1 MVASC
6 VTVLLFAVRSNSIW
20 MDEAQTYSVVSHG
33 WDNMLRS
40 IFLRRNAISG
50 MPLYFLLEFGW
61 CKIFGYG
68 EFALRSMNY
77 IFAALT
83 LAGSY
88 KILHRNGLSK
98 WMMPLFALHPVFLY
112 YMNEARPYAAL
123 YTCGLWCFYFLSKT
137 DDGWTRR
144 ELMTFILV
152 FWFGC
157 ALHMM
162 FVFLGIAYLFR
173 VIWEWRNGKFIFRDH
188 LLSWLCLLPLFLPLA
203 VHYFNVVIHAPEVHS
218 HHPQAVA
225 SILQIGYYFLGL
237 GGLGWSRN
245 DLRNLQ
251 LDLKPQ
257 LCLSLLATLFT
268 YGIVVFYFLRYKLFR
283 NRKQFLPLL
292 GSSCAL
298 GCFILV
304 NIVLRTRFWER
315 HAIFLLPGLLMFLAG
330 ICTELCSQQ
339 SRLSK
344 LAAGCLLAFILLSGL
359 NIISLYYYQ
368 KDDHK
373 GALEVARS
381 YHPDHIFFQGD
392 IPTFAYYGLKGELV
406 AEIHTQGTTIEHN
419 INISNI
425 HPGLLSELLTNTQ
438 GKTIL
443 LLSEKPDFDQHRLY
457 NQFSSNGIRRN
468 SFVIVSAPL

>member
-1 MVASC
+1 
-6 VTVLLFAVRSNSIW
+6 

-40 IFLRRNAISG
+40 IFLRRDAISG
-50 MPLYFLLEFGW
+50 SPLYFLLEFGW

-144 ELMTFILV
+144 ELMAFSLI
-152 FWFGC
+152 FWLGC

-245 DLRNLQ
+245 DLRGMQ
-251 LDLKPQ
+251 LYITPRIIFE
-257 LCLSLLATLFT
+257 LAGALTTFVLTLF
-268 YGIVVFYFLRYKLFR
+268 FAFRLKLFK
-283 NRKQFLPLL
+283 NKKFLSPFIASGSTL
-292 GSSCAL
+292 GV
-298 GCFILV
+298 FILA
-304 NIVLRTRFWER
+304 NVLLQTRFWER
-315 HAIFLLPGLLMFLAG
+315 HAIFIIPGLLMALSS
-330 ICTELCSQQ
+330 ICTELLQSKQNILSQIT
-339 SRLSK
+339 
-344 LAAGCLLAFILLSGL
+344 AALFIGFMTLSGV

-368 KDDHK
+368 KDDYK
-373 GALEVARS
+373 GAVELARS
-381 YHPDHIFFQGD
+381 FQPDHIFFQGD
-392 IPTFAYYGLKGELV
+392 TGTFGYYQLKGAL
-406 AEIHTQGTTIEHN
+406 AEDIYAQEGKIEHN
-419 INISNI
+419 LNISNASA
-425 HPGLLSELLTNTQ
+425 PLLEELLARTS
-438 GKTIL
+438 GKTVL
-443 LLSEKPDFDQHRLY
+443 LLSEKADFDQGGLY
-457 NQFSSNGIRRN
+457 RQFPNGTQRN
-468 SFVIVSAPL
+468 SFMVINIPPHPHNSN